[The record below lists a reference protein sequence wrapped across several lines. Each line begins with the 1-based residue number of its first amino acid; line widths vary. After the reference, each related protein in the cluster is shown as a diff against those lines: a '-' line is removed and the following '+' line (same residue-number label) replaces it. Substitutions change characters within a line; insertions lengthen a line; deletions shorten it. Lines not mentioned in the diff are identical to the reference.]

1 MDSASDSVTG
11 RMSMLDIIPLYPGKY
26 GLYNLFLAIMLV
38 DRKVNMAQEN
48 LTGTAVKSGIG
59 FGSALAMVISFTI
72 NRSIVWAIV
81 HGALGWLYVIYR
93 ALIGGYS

>member
-1 MDSASDSVTG
+1 
-11 RMSMLDIIPLYPGKY
+11 
-26 GLYNLFLAIMLV
+26 
-38 DRKVNMAQEN
+38 MAQEN

-81 HGALGWLYVIYR
+81 HGALGWFYVIYR